1 MSASQTLAQLER
13 QCRELGVRLIYDELR
28 GEGGLC
34 RLRDSYIVV
43 INRRAAVE
51 TRVRLLSEALLAVE
65 QRPIEADSG
74 QVPKCP
80 SGQVADGERSEVAE
94 PERGHEVKQET
105 AGVEPAVEEF
115 AHRQ

>member
-34 RLRDSYIVV
+34 RLHDSYIVV

-51 TRVRLLSEALLAVE
+51 TRVKLLSEALLAVE
-65 QRPIEADSG
+65 QRPIVAQTGSDQVVERASG
-74 QVPKCP
+74 QVVDT
-80 SGQVADGERSEVAE
+80 GRTEAAE
-94 PERGHEVKQET
+94 PEAAV
-105 AGVEPAVEEF
+105 VEPLVEEF

>member
-1 MSASQTLAQLER
+1 MSTSQTLAQLER

-34 RLRDSYIVV
+34 RLRDTYIVV

-65 QRPIEADSG
+65 QRPIVTD
-74 QVPKCP
+74 
-80 SGQVADGERSEVAE
+80 SGQVADGEKTEVVEPRSAQ
-94 PERGHEVKQET
+94 EVKAET

-115 AHRQ
+115 AHHR

>member
-51 TRVRLLSEALLAVE
+51 TRVKLLSEALLAVE
-65 QRPIEADSG
+65 QRPIVADSG
-74 QVPKCP
+74 QVA
-80 SGQVADGERSEVAE
+80 GGERTEVGE
-94 PERGHEVKQET
+94 PLCGQEVKPET
-105 AGVEPAVEEF
+105 AVVEPAVEEF